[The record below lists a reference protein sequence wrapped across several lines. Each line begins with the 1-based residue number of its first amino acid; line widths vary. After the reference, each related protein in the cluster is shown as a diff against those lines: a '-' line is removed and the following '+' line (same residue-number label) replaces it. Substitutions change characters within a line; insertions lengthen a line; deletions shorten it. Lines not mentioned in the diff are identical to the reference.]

1 MLQTQDMF
9 LTYNIRESNIR
20 FMKPVNIQRTG
31 KRGRPRKVPDENIL
45 EEAFAPNR
53 NITISQLA
61 STIGIHRNT
70 LSKYLQEY
78 GISPRAYSSISDA
91 DLDRL
96 IKEYRRHNPQS
107 GVRYL
112 RGRLRKKHGLRLQ
125 KRRIK
130 ESIDRVDP
138 LGNILRNYTMIPRR
152 VYHVSRPNALWHL
165 DGHHKLIRW
174 GFVIHGIIDGYS
186 RMVCLC
192 ITYCPIELYSS
203 SVSK

>member
-1 MLQTQDMF
+1 LW
-9 LTYNIRESNIR
+9 
-20 FMKPVNIQRTG
+20 
-31 KRGRPRKVPDENIL
+31 
-45 EEAFAPNR
+45 
-53 NITISQLA
+53 
-61 STIGIHRNT
+61 
-70 LSKYLQEY
+70 
-78 GISPRAYSSISDA
+78 
-91 DLDRL
+91 
-96 IKEYRRHNPQS
+96 
-107 GVRYL
+107 
-112 RGRLRKKHGLRLQ
+112 LQ

-138 LGNILRNYTMIPRR
+138 LGNILRNYTMIPCR

-186 RMVCLC
+186 QMVCLC